1 MRKLIDKISKIYRR
15 FKYNGMLLKEA
26 RRQQKAA
33 KEHYFKIEEAHL
45 FVDAG
50 IYKGLKAWDGIVRAT
65 YLPRPNR
72 LITIDGID
80 IRINFEKING
90 ILKERF

>member
-1 MRKLIDKISKIYRR
+1 MRKLISRIYRR
-15 FKYNGMLLKEA
+15 FKYKSMMMKEA
-26 RRQQKAA
+26 RRQQKVA

-45 FVDAG
+45 FVDGG

-80 IRINFEKING
+80 IKIYHEKIKK
-90 ILKERF
+90 ILDDRF